1 MQSASKSVTDVS
13 LPGCAGTLHF
23 IIESEP
29 WLRIFFRNL
38 GDLFRPAPPRVWVTA
53 APAEY
58 WHDALVNRP
67 VPWDRMRQSLFGHL
81 LVAVSIYAI
90 TVTSFDRPRILPE
103 EIPRTTISH
112 YQLSEYLPEIRPQSQ
127 KAAVP
132 VRRLAQKADP
142 ELAPQQIVSLH
153 ENHSSLRQTIVQPS
167 PNLLRQDVAVPN
179 IVVSSPVPGAP
190 VAARRS
196 VQALEFNAPQIVQPP
211 QQTIDRSVSRLTFPV
226 SPQPEVVPPPQQ
238 TTARANRLPVPMTAP
253 DVIPP
258 PPDAIA
264 RHVAP
269 VIPLTGPVVVPP
281 SQDAVARDARRL
293 SIPVQTPEVAA
304 PAETI
309 ASHSTLSAT
318 MPVSRPQVV
327 PPSEAAGR
335 RNLAAMTL
343 PSQAQAIVPPP
354 QSTAS
359 RNLSAI
365 GVAPQPQAAV
375 PPSAPVAAGAG
386 PAQEKAIGQLL
397 ALNAQPIAPVGPIS
411 VPEGNRSGEFAAS
424 PEGTRGASARPEIKA
439 GVPSSATRNST
450 LGSSPSIFV
459 SAPPNKIIGSKLVAT
474 AEPLPRPAPAM
485 LDVPSTDHID
495 AQVFGSRKH
504 YSMRLSMPN
513 LSSAMGSWI
522 VRFAELHGA
531 SGSHE
536 DLSAP
541 EPIRKVDPAYPASM
555 VADRVEGVVVLYAII
570 RSDGSV
576 AEVRVLEGFDQRLD
590 ENARTALEQWRFR
603 PGTKNGVPVDIEA
616 VVRVPFRVQKKQF

>member
-1 MQSASKSVTDVS
+1 
-13 LPGCAGTLHF
+13 
-23 IIESEP
+23 
-29 WLRIFFRNL
+29 
-38 GDLFRPAPPRVWVTA
+38 
-53 APAEY
+53 
-58 WHDALVNRP
+58 
-67 VPWDRMRQSLFGHL
+67 MRQSLFGHL
-81 LVAVSIYAI
+81 LVVVSIYGI
-90 TVTSFDRPRILPE
+90 TVTWFDRPRVFPE

-112 YQLSEYLPEIRPQSQ
+112 YQLSEYLPEIHPQS
-127 KAAVP
+127 KRAAVP

-142 ELAPQQIVSLH
+142 ELASQEIVSLH

-167 PNLLRQDVAVPN
+167 PNLLHQDVAVPN
-179 IVVSSPVPGAP
+179 MVVSSPLPGAP

-211 QQTIDRSVSRLTFPV
+211 QHTIDRSVSRLTFPV
-226 SPQPEVVPPPQQ
+226 SPQPEVVPPPEQ

-253 DVIPP
+253 DVVPP
-258 PPDAIA
+258 APDTVA
-264 RHVAP
+264 RHAAP
-269 VIPLTGPVVVPP
+269 VIPLSGPVVVPP
-281 SQDAVARDARRL
+281 SQDAVARDVLRL
-293 SIPVQTPEVAA
+293 SIPVQGPQIAA
-304 PAETI
+304 PAEKI
-309 ASHSTLSAT
+309 ASHSTLAAHL
-318 MPVSRPQVV
+318 PVPRPQVV

-335 RNLAAMTL
+335 RNLAVITM
-343 PSQAQAIVPPP
+343 PAQEEAIVPPP

-375 PPSAPVAAGAG
+375 PPSPPIAAGTG

-397 ALNAQPIAPVGPIS
+397 ALNAQPIAPMGPIS
-411 VPEGNRSGEFAAS
+411 IPEGNRSGEFAAG
-424 PEGTRGASARPEIKA
+424 PEGRRGATARPEVKA
-439 GVPSSATRNST
+439 GVPSAATQNSA

-459 SAPPNKIIGSKLVAT
+459 SAPPNKIIASNVVAT
-474 AEPLPRPAPAM
+474 AVPLPRPAPAS
-485 LDVPSTDHID
+485 LDLPSSDHID

-522 VRFAELHGA
+522 IRFAELHA
-531 SGSHE
+531 VTNTHE

-590 ENARTALEQWRFR
+590 ENARAALEQWRFR

-616 VVRVPFRVQKKQF
+616 VVRVPFRVQKRQF